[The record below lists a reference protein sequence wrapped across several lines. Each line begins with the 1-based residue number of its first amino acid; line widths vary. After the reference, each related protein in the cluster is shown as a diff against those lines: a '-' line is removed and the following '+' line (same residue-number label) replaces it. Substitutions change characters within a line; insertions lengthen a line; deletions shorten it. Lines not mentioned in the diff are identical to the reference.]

1 MLSENQGAAAQEF
14 GSGADSGT
22 EPAGVADKDSFCQ
35 AGLVHSAE
43 VGRMLQADLVQR
55 NEQAQRGRPC
65 PVVKADKQP

>member
-14 GSGADSGT
+14 GSEADSGT

-43 VGRMLQADLVQR
+43 VERMLQADLVQ
-55 NEQAQRGRPC
+55 
-65 PVVKADKQP
+65 

>member
-14 GSGADSGT
+14 GSEADSET

-43 VGRMLQADLVQR
+43 VERMLQAE
-55 NEQAQRGRPC
+55 NEQAQHGRPC
-65 PVVKADKQP
+65 PVVKTDKQP